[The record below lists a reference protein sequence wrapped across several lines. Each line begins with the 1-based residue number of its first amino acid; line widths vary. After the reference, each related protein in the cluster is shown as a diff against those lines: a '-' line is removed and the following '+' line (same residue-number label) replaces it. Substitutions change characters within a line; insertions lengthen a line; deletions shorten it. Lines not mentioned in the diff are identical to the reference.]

1 MTRVKVCGLTREE
14 DLERAVGAGADA
26 VGVVCDVPVETPREV
41 EPVRAAGLLEAV
53 PPFVTGVLVTMP
65 DDVDRAVDLV
75 ETVDPDAIQ
84 VHGGLAPADLE
95 TLGEAVDVAVLYAV
109 GADDVET
116 ARTYDDVVDGLV
128 VDSVDAD
135 GGGGTGETHDWER
148 TRAATADLAS
158 PIVLAGG
165 LTPANVGDAVRTVE
179 PFAVDVSSGVEA
191 RGGVKDADAVRSF
204 VERATTARRRVDGA
218 TP

>member
-1 MTRVKVCGLTREE
+1 MTRVKVCGLTRENDVE
-14 DLERAVGAGADA
+14 LAVGAGADA

-41 EPVRAAGLLEAV
+41 DPDRAADLLEVV

-65 DDVDRAVDLV
+65 GAVDRAVDLV

-84 VHGGLAPADLE
+84 VHGGLEPADLE
-95 TLGEAVDVAVLYAV
+95 TLREAVDVAVLYAV
-109 GADDVET
+109 GADDVEI

-165 LTPANVGDAVRTVE
+165 LTPANVADAVRTVE

-191 RGGVKDADAVRSF
+191 RGGVKDDDAVRSF

>member
-14 DLERAVGAGADA
+14 DLERAVDAGADA

-41 EPVRAAGLLEAV
+41 DPVRAAGLLEAV

-65 DDVDRAVDLV
+65 DAVDLAVDLV

-84 VHGGLAPADLE
+84 VHGGLDPADLE
-95 TLGEAVDVAVLYAV
+95 TLREAVDVAVLYAV

-165 LTPANVGDAVRTVE
+165 LTPANVADAVRTVE

-191 RGGVKDADAVRSF
+191 RGGVKDDDAVRSF